1 MATLVS
7 WVKQDP
13 ERAMSVIDF
22 VVLKDYIITRA
33 QARKKFF
40 LTEDA
45 SANIAQ
51 SLLKLINDDERV
63 NEAIVDE
70 EIMSQQLGPY
80 NAASWA
86 NSLCTKTFVEKKY
99 SDCIKTNCKTDR
111 EANPAVAFLKKR
123 KSYCDALKSGTKGKP
138 AKTGVTSKTHTA
150 KAGKTVAHPK
160 KTNTAAKVKPS
171 KTGVKGKPTKTAT
184 KKANSTAKPPT
195 KKQYQNLI
203 AKLPICSFGCIS
215 KQLGSFDYATLSNS
229 VCKAGFDNLASS
241 CVKANCKAQNDVKSA
256 SNFLMARKGYCFFA
270 SVMGKDGKQGGSN
283 ATAGITRLQDDVT
296 KTTKAVLVAQPTATQ
311 IVKDAA
317 QLNSEV
323 ADKNQ
328 DATATEVEEA
338 EDEEDADGGDNDD
351 EDDGDN
357 DADEDDTDDDTDNE
371 EDSED
376 NAEGEEDN
384 TNEEADEYLPTA
396 EATAESLGA
405 ARNVIPNDIKSRS
418 GSVILSVGILSFTII
433 FMSL

>member
-1 MATLVS
+1 
-7 WVKQDP
+7 
-13 ERAMSVIDF
+13 
-22 VVLKDYIITRA
+22 
-33 QARKKFF
+33 
-40 LTEDA
+40 
-45 SANIAQ
+45 
-51 SLLKLINDDERV
+51 
-63 NEAIVDE
+63 
-70 EIMSQQLGPY
+70 
-80 NAASWA
+80 
-86 NSLCTKTFVEKKY
+86 
-99 SDCIKTNCKTDR
+99 
-111 EANPAVAFLKKR
+111 
-123 KSYCDALKSGTKGKP
+123 
-138 AKTGVTSKTHTA
+138 
-150 KAGKTVAHPK
+150 
-160 KTNTAAKVKPS
+160 
-171 KTGVKGKPTKTAT
+171 
-184 KKANSTAKPPT
+184 PT

-215 KQLGSFDYATLSNS
+215 KQLGSFDYATVSNS
-229 VCKAGFDNLASS
+229 VCKAGFDEMASS
-241 CVKANCKAQNDVKSA
+241 CVKVNCKNQNDVKSA

-283 ATAGITRLQDDVT
+283 ATAGITRLQHDVT

-311 IVKDAA
+311 IVKDAT

-338 EDEEDADGGDNDD
+338 EDEEDADGGDDDD
-351 EDDGDN
+351 ENDGDN
-357 DADEDDTDDDTDNE
+357 DADEDDTE

-396 EATAESLGA
+396 GATAESLGA
-405 ARNVIPNDIKSRS
+405 ARNVIPNDIKSTS